1 MAVAPTVPW
10 VTSPKFTPREH
21 AGLKRMWRSLAYNLH
36 TYVRKRADLTA
47 DLPWLSATLRAG
59 SEDMLARR
67 LYKTGH
73 YEPGV
78 TDFLLRYLSS
88 APQDVIFDV
97 GANVG
102 YYSVLAHKVCGDG
115 VPVHAIEA
123 EADNHRQLL
132 HNLEQNGAGSVV
144 PHFCAVSDAPGTLE
158 LYLWKKSNRGK
169 HSLVPFDGAER
180 VEVEARTLADLYRS
194 EGLEGRTISL
204 LKIDI
209 EGAEHQAFVGA
220 GDVLQ
225 RCAVIASEVSPKFLK
240 RAGIDLD
247 EHLDVVC
254 SQGFTLF
261 EIHDDKRVTPCT
273 PDQLRDSPKARNVA
287 YIRTDLLTRPWA
299 TQLVG

>member
-1 MAVAPTVPW
+1 MTD
-10 VTSPKFTPREH
+10 PKITPREH
-21 AGLKRMWRSLAYNLH
+21 AGLKRLWRSFAYNLQ
-36 TYVRKRADLTA
+36 TYVLRRPDLTS
-47 DLPWLSATLRAG
+47 DLPWLSVTLRAG

-78 TDFLLRYLSS
+78 TDFLLRYLSV

-102 YYSVLAHKVCGDG
+102 YYSVLAHRICGDQ

-123 EADNHRQLL
+123 ETDNHRQLL
-132 HNLEQNGAGSVV
+132 HNLEQNGARSVV

-169 HSLVPFDGAER
+169 HSLVPFEGAET
-180 VEVEARTLADLYRS
+180 VEVEAKTLADLYR
-194 EGLEGRTISL
+194 EQGLEGRTISL

-220 GDVLQ
+220 GDLLR

-240 RAGIDLD
+240 RAGVGLD
-247 EHLDVVC
+247 EHLSVVC
-254 SQGFTLF
+254 NKGFALF
-261 EIHDDKRVTPCT
+261 EIRDDKRVTPCT
-273 PDQLRDSPKARNVA
+273 PDQLRDSPKGRNVA
-287 YIRTDLLTRPWA
+287 YVREDLLDEPWA
-299 TQLVG
+299 KELLGA